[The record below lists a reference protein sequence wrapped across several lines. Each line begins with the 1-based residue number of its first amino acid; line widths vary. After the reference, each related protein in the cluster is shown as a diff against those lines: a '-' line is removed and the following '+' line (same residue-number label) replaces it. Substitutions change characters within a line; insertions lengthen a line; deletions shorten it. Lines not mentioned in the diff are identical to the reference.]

1 MKVEKGDTIQYNN
14 TLTNTRHEAIVSSV
28 LSVQVVVEDF
38 KFVFLKDIIKVITKG
53 AGNGG

>member
-14 TLTNTRHEAIVSSV
+14 TLTNTRHETTVSSV

-38 KFVFLKDIIKVITKG
+38 KFDFLKDIIKVIAKG
-53 AGNGG
+53 EENGS